1 MPRLARA
8 SAAQARTTWHNVTA
22 RRWLRWMQPM
32 ATPVPVATPNC
43 TPNTAATQPRERGNT
58 IIYAQVSGPVR
69 AAQGPP
75 TRPCR
80 PHTVWIS
87 PVDLVEKA
95 KNTTFEMAC
104 EEPPKEGE
112 PALEAVV
119 EEVFASLQE
128 HWAGPPTA

>member
-1 MPRLARA
+1 
-8 SAAQARTTWHNVTA
+8 
-22 RRWLRWMQPM
+22 
-32 ATPVPVATPNC
+32 
-43 TPNTAATQPRERGNT
+43 
-58 IIYAQVSGPVR
+58 VR

-128 HWAGPPTA
+128 HWAAPPAA